1 VIIAIIDLDLQIFL
15 QSPMKFIFSL
25 AVFIYNSIQ
34 ISAQI
39 IDSFNVDSKILNKQI
54 KCFVYTPKNC
64 NQTNRN
70 ALYLLH
76 GAYGNHK
83 QWIEQGNLKSI
94 IDSLNEFKNCIVLMP
109 DAGMT
114 YYMNDEDGK

>member
-64 NQTNRN
+64 NQTYRN

-76 GAYGNHK
+76 GAFGNTNN
-83 QWIEQGNLKSI
+83 G
-94 IDSLNEFKNCIVLMP
+94 
-109 DAGMT
+109 
-114 YYMNDEDGK
+114 

>member
-1 VIIAIIDLDLQIFL
+1 MIIAIIDLDLQIFL
-15 QSPMKFIFSL
+15 QSPMKFIFTL
-25 AVFIYNSIQ
+25 AVLICNSIQ

-39 IDSFNVDSKILNKQI
+39 IDSFTIDSKILNKQI
-54 KCFVYTPKNC
+54 KCLVYTPNNC

-76 GAYGNHK
+76 GAFGNHK

-94 IDSLNEFKNCIVLMP
+94 IDSLNEFKNCIILNL
-109 DAGMT
+109 A
-114 YYMNDEDGK
+114 